1 MNYYVHKCL
10 NLIDNLNIG
19 CMMKPLI
26 GKIAAVVAFL
36 ISSYVLLGIVELVP
50 LLSYE
55 VMGESLLRFSTQ
67 VAVVFFLVAAWAYW
81 EI

>member
-1 MNYYVHKCL
+1 
-10 NLIDNLNIG
+10 
-19 CMMKPLI
+19 MKPLI